1 MTCGAWLWHL
11 DEEPCAG
18 LVGNALAFVVYVLVP
33 AAAVVAIVAAVVDLQ
48 LSLGCLWL
56 WLQLRKRGSRW

>member
-1 MTCGAWLWHL
+1 MTCGAWLCHL

-33 AAAVVAIVAAVVDLQ
+33 TAAVVAVVAAMVDLQ
-48 LSLGCLWL
+48 LSLGFLWL